1 MSDRSRPQEYAPLP
15 PELAQFARTPQQQE
29 QDRRRRGQ
37 TNQSSAALDN
47 INDAA
52 REAEN
57 QPTQFPA
64 GERKQYLNDMISQI
78 DTYKASGRTTDEI
91 KTLMADFVEKYPR
104 LFEMVSRANYDKTQ
118 INVMLRMLEKM
129 GTGELS
135 QHQASIIVGQKLTNT
150 YVTPTLRSGRRA

>member
-1 MSDRSRPQEYAPLP
+1 MSAPPGVYAPLP

-37 TNQSSAALDN
+37 TNQSPTALDN
-47 INDAA
+47 INVAA
-52 REAEN
+52 RDAEN

-64 GERKQYLNDMISQI
+64 GERGQYLKDMISQM
-78 DTYKASGRTTDEI
+78 DTYKIAGRTVDEI
-91 KTLMADFVEKYPR
+91 KVLMADFFEKYPR
-104 LFEMVSRANYDKTQ
+104 LFDMVSRPNYDKTQ
-118 INVMLRMLEKM
+118 INVMIRMLEKM

-150 YVTPTLRSGRRA
+150 YVTPTLRSGHRT

>member
-1 MSDRSRPQEYAPLP
+1 MSAPPGVYAPLP

-37 TNQSSAALDN
+37 TNQSPTALDN
-47 INDAA
+47 INVAA

-64 GERKQYLNDMISQI
+64 GERGQYLKDMISQM
-78 DTYKASGRTTDEI
+78 DTYKIAGRTVDEI
-91 KTLMADFVEKYPR
+91 KVLMADFFEKYPR
-104 LFEMVSRANYDKTQ
+104 LFDMVSRSNYDKTQ
-118 INVMLRMLEKM
+118 INVMIRMLEKM

-150 YVTPTLRSGRRA
+150 YVTPTLRSGHRT

>member
-1 MSDRSRPQEYAPLP
+1 MSAPPGVYAPLP

-37 TNQSSAALDN
+37 TNQSPTALDN
-47 INDAA
+47 INVAA

-64 GERKQYLNDMISQI
+64 GERGQYLKDMISQM
-78 DTYKASGRTTDEI
+78 DTYKIAGRTVDEI
-91 KTLMADFVEKYPR
+91 KVLMADFFEKYPR
-104 LFEMVSRANYDKTQ
+104 LFDMVSRPNYDKTQ
-118 INVMLRMLEKM
+118 INVMIRMLEKM

-150 YVTPTLRSGRRA
+150 YVTPTLRSGHRT

>member
-1 MSDRSRPQEYAPLP
+1 MSAPPGVYAPLP

-37 TNQSSAALDN
+37 TNQSPTALDN
-47 INDAA
+47 INVAA

-64 GERKQYLNDMISQI
+64 GERGQYLKDMISQM
-78 DTYKASGRTTDEI
+78 DTYKIAGRTVDEI
-91 KTLMADFVEKYPR
+91 KVLMADFFEKYPR
-104 LFEMVSRANYDKTQ
+104 LFDMVSRSNYDKTQ
-118 INVMLRMLEKM
+118 INVMIRMLDKM

-150 YVTPTLRSGRRA
+150 YVTPTLRSGHRT